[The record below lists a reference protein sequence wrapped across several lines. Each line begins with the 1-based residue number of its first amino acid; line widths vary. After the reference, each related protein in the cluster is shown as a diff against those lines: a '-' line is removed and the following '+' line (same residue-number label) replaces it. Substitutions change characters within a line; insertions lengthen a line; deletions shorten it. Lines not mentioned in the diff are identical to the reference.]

1 MADTTIQKKIDNLLL
16 LMEKLAKGEEI
27 YAQNERI
34 QLELGINER
43 TLRRYLEDIHEK
55 YGNIVITEKRQTEC
69 GGRRVTIYR
78 VVNRKR
84 DVREVFRFFIESEDD
99 LGWLLQL
106 IHKNDPSLL
115 KEYSNETK
123 KSLKK
128 ALKEDEGIFQFVGT
142 PFENLE
148 DGSLKEIF
156 MNLRQAVKLREYR
169 TVEYCRYDSETLEDI
184 KCLKLMHMNDNWY
197 LAAETAEGELRLLRL
212 AFITSVRYSKKSGYR
227 SEILRK
233 YGGFFEKV
241 QNAMTLN
248 LPFKTARLL
257 ASANVSIYFEK
268 DMKLFFPTQ
277 RFKKR
282 HEDGSVEFTVEY
294 TQPMEIMPFI
304 KRWLPDI
311 SILEPPELAKILNED
326 LKKYLS
332 RHNNCI

>member
-1 MADTTIQKKIDNLLL
+1 MAETAIRKKIDNLLI

-55 YGNIVITEKRQTEC
+55 YGDIVITEKRQTERS
-69 GGRRVTIYR
+69 GRRVTVYR
-78 VVNRKR
+78 VVDKKK
-84 DVREVFRFFIESEDD
+84 DVREIFRFFIESGDD

-106 IHKNDPSLL
+106 IHENDLSLL
-115 KEYSNETK
+115 KEYSSVAKE
-123 KSLKK
+123 SLKR
-128 ALKEDEGIFQFVGT
+128 ALKEDEGTFQFVGT

-148 DGSLKEIF
+148 EGSLKERFIEF
-156 MNLRQAVKLREYR
+156 RRAVKLHEYR
-169 TVEYCRYDSETLEDI
+169 TVEYCRYDSEILEDI

-197 LAAETAEGELRLLRL
+197 LAAETAAGELRLLRL
-212 AFITSVRYSKKSGYR
+212 AFITNVRYSKKSCYR
-227 SEILRK
+227 PEVLRK
-233 YGGFFEKV
+233 YVRFFEKV

-257 ASANVSIYFEK
+257 ASADVSIYFEK
-268 DMKLFFPTQ
+268 GMKPFFPTQ

-282 HEDGSVEFTVEY
+282 HEDGAIEFTVDY
-294 TQPMEIMPFI
+294 TQPIEITPFI

-311 SILEPPELAKILNED
+311 SVLEPPELAKIINDD
-326 LKKYLS
+326 LKRFLS
-332 RHNNCI
+332 RNDNGE